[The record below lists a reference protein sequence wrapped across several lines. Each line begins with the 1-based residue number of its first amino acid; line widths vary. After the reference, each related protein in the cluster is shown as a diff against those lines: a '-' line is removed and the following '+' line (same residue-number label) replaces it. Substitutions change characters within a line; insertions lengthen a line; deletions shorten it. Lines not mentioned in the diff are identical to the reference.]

1 MNIVLKEVRK
11 TGVKVKLS
19 YGERKRE
26 RGRGRGRGGQG
37 GGLHRAG
44 SKTAYSET
52 IYRNQTS

>member
-1 MNIVLKEVRK
+1 MNIVLKEVKK

-26 RGRGRGRGGQG
+26 RERER

>member
-26 RGRGRGRGGQG
+26 RVGEGGAGGRAPQ
-37 GGLHRAG
+37 
-44 SKTAYSET
+44 SWIKDS
-52 IYRNQTS
+52 I

>member
-26 RGRGRGRGGQG
+26 REWERGGQG